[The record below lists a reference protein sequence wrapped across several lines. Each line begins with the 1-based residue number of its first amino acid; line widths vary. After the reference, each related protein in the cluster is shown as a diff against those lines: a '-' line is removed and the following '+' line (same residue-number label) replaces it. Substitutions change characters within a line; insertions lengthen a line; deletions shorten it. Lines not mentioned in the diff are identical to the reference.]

1 MAETRFDTRDKY
13 LYEFFSAEKETFLE
27 VPHYQRGY
35 SWSEK
40 NYEDFWQDLESVR
53 ESGDEYFFGN
63 IIVLQEESGKL
74 SKYKL
79 VDGQQRMATSSIF
92 LTVIRDLYMKINS
105 SLFEEVE
112 KELFN
117 SKRTPSDQYYYK
129 IQLDIDDNQFLKDVI
144 FAKVGSLITDKYEY
158 VKKSK
163 TIYKTNKNLKNCYL
177 YFYDLILKEIDSKA
191 KIEQEN
197 YLNDL
202 RSTLRTDF
210 VITRTIVEETNEAYT
225 LFDRVNNR
233 GKKLSNSD
241 LIKDFLFS
249 LIEDDVTHGRS
260 VITMKD
266 AEKYWNDLFKK
277 FKRDT
282 SLLNDFLHSYL
293 NAHHTTIVEKDEKT
307 LEVVKKYQMV
317 NKLKGYQKFTEIT
330 KNISAAE
337 LLKDISLKS
346 EIYQILKIE
355 PKLDSQISNIT
366 KQNLLWLNG
375 LGVKIVYPIL
385 MAGYEKYTKND
396 FEKLTSYCLKYMFRA
411 KTIARVNPSTLE
423 KELGHL
429 AFEIRENSTN
439 VEVIRENLQKS
450 SNNPTDAS
458 FFERM
463 KIISF
468 SSPSHATYALCQII
482 EYEQSKRITDV
493 VPSQSCEHIMPQD
506 ISKWKEYIKN
516 NNSLKYDEEIKEFV
530 DKYLERLGNLTII
543 SLPKNTGQS
552 NKPYD
557 EKKVKYGLS
566 LIEMTKELSSLEIY
580 KIWNADAINKR
591 QEKMAEKAIKI
602 WKL

>member
-241 LIKDFLFS
+241 LIKDFLF
-249 LIEDDVTHGRS
+249 
-260 VITMKD
+260 
-266 AEKYWNDLFKK
+266 
-277 FKRDT
+277 
-282 SLLNDFLHSYL
+282 
-293 NAHHTTIVEKDEKT
+293 
-307 LEVVKKYQMV
+307 
-317 NKLKGYQKFTEIT
+317 
-330 KNISAAE
+330 
-337 LLKDISLKS
+337 
-346 EIYQILKIE
+346 
-355 PKLDSQISNIT
+355 
-366 KQNLLWLNG
+366 
-375 LGVKIVYPIL
+375 
-385 MAGYEKYTKND
+385 
-396 FEKLTSYCLKYMFRA
+396 
-411 KTIARVNPSTLE
+411 
-423 KELGHL
+423 
-429 AFEIRENSTN
+429 
-439 VEVIRENLQKS
+439 
-450 SNNPTDAS
+450 
-458 FFERM
+458 
-463 KIISF
+463 
-468 SSPSHATYALCQII
+468 
-482 EYEQSKRITDV
+482 
-493 VPSQSCEHIMPQD
+493 
-506 ISKWKEYIKN
+506 
-516 NNSLKYDEEIKEFV
+516 
-530 DKYLERLGNLTII
+530 
-543 SLPKNTGQS
+543 
-552 NKPYD
+552 
-557 EKKVKYGLS
+557 
-566 LIEMTKELSSLEIY
+566 
-580 KIWNADAINKR
+580 
-591 QEKMAEKAIKI
+591 
-602 WKL
+602 